1 MRDVRKDITQ
11 MIAKKMREKKT
22 VRVIQRQH
30 NFDFRTTRA
39 ELQVPVRSS
48 LGIHL
53 GTSLRSL
60 MGVRTP
66 SKLPNM
72 EERPKLKS
80 ITKNS
85 MAHTCEPGISITAS
99 VNTMKASPVPEAL
112 WGRMIKEPTNNEDV
126 STGYAY

>member
-1 MRDVRKDITQ
+1 M
-11 MIAKKMREKKT
+11 
-22 VRVIQRQH
+22 
-30 NFDFRTTRA
+30 
-39 ELQVPVRSS
+39 QVPVKTS
-48 LGIHL
+48 LGIHF

-80 ITKNS
+80 MMKNN

-99 VNTMKASPVPEAL
+99 VNTIKARPVPDALCGRKMKERQESNEEA
-112 WGRMIKEPTNNEDV
+112 
-126 STGYAY
+126 